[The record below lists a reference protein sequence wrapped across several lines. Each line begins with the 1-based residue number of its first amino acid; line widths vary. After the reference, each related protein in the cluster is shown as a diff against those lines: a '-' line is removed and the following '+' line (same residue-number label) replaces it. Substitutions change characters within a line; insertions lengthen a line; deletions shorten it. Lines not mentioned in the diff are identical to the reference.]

1 MIKNFFKLISSEFQL
16 MLRGSVFSFVLYCL
30 LIISC
35 AIFSLSLKHE
45 SMGIS
50 APLSFLYIMIF
61 FISLFK
67 VEKIYSLEFDEAKLH
82 QYILSPFSLEIIVFV
97 KNMMIYLNLIIF
109 FFIFSPLI
117 LIILNI
123 DLIYLFKINILLA
136 LSLLSIVFIAS
147 MTASIT
153 ISKNNR
159 LSLTS
164 ILTLPLF
171 VPILIFS
178 MAITDL
184 IDFNTGK
191 MYLFFLAY
199 FLLNLAFSPLLT
211 SFALKKL
218 SV

>member
-16 MLRGSVFSFVLYCL
+16 MLKGSVFSFVLYCL

-35 AIFSLSLKHE
+35 SIFALSLKHH
-45 SMGIS
+45 SMGIN

-67 VEKIYSLEFDEAKLH
+67 VEKIYSQDFDEAKLH
-82 QYILSPFSLEIIVFV
+82 QYLLSPFSLEIIVFI
-97 KNMMIYLNLIIF
+97 KNMMIYFNLIIF

-123 DLIYLFKINILLA
+123 DLTYLLKINILLA
-136 LSLLSIVFIAS
+136 LSLLSIIFIAS

-184 IDFNTGK
+184 IDFNTCR
-191 MYLFFLAY
+191 MYLFFVAY

>member
-1 MIKNFFKLISSEFQL
+1 MIKNFLKLILSEFQL
-16 MLRGSVFSFVLYCL
+16 MLKGSVFSFVLYCL

-35 AIFSLSLKHE
+35 AIFALSLKHQ
-45 SMGIS
+45 SMGIN
-50 APLSFLYIMIF
+50 APLSFLYVMIF

-67 VEKIYSLEFDEAKLH
+67 VEKIYGQDFDEAKLH
-82 QYILSPFSLEIIVFV
+82 QYLLSPFSLEIIVFI
-97 KNMMIYLNLIIF
+97 KNMMIYFNLIIF

-123 DLIYLFKINILLA
+123 DLTYLLKINILLA
-136 LSLLSIVFIAS
+136 LSLLSIIFIAS

-184 IDFNTGK
+184 IDFNTGR
-191 MYLFFLAY
+191 MYLFFVAY

>member
-1 MIKNFFKLISSEFQL
+1 MIKNFLKLILSEFQL
-16 MLRGSVFSFVLYCL
+16 MLKGSVFSFVLYCL

-35 AIFSLSLKHE
+35 AIFALSLKHQ
-45 SMGIS
+45 SIGIN

-67 VEKIYSLEFDEAKLH
+67 VEKIYGQDFDEAKIH
-82 QYILSPFSLEIIVFV
+82 QYLLSPFSLEMIVFV
-97 KNMMIYLNLIIF
+97 KNMMIYFNLIIF
-109 FFIFSPLI
+109 FIIFSPLI
-117 LIILNI
+117 LIILGI
-123 DLIYLFKINILLA
+123 DLTYLLKINVLLA
-136 LSLLSIVFIAS
+136 LSLLSIIFIAS

-153 ISKNNR
+153 ISKSNR

-184 IDFNTGK
+184 IDFNTGR
-191 MYLFFLAY
+191 MYLFFVAY

>member
-16 MLRGSVFSFVLYCL
+16 MLKGSIFSFVLYCL

-35 AIFSLSLKHE
+35 AIFALSLKHQ
-45 SMGIS
+45 SMGIN

-67 VEKIYSLEFDEAKLH
+67 VEKIYGQDFDEAKIH
-82 QYILSPFSLEIIVFV
+82 QYLLSPFSLEIIVFV
-97 KNMMIYLNLIIF
+97 KNMMIYFNLIIF
-109 FFIFSPLI
+109 FIIFSPLI
-117 LIILNI
+117 LIILSI
-123 DLIYLFKINILLA
+123 DLTYLLKINVLLA
-136 LSLLSIVFIAS
+136 LSLLSIIFIAS

-184 IDFNTGK
+184 IDFNTGR
-191 MYLFFLAY
+191 MYLFFVAY

>member
-16 MLRGSVFSFVLYCL
+16 MLKGSIFSFVLYCL

-35 AIFSLSLKHE
+35 AIFALSLKHQ
-45 SMGIS
+45 SLGIN

-67 VEKIYSLEFDEAKLH
+67 VEKIYSQDFDEAKLH
-82 QYILSPFSLEIIVFV
+82 QYLLSPFSLEIIVFV

-123 DLIYLFKINILLA
+123 DLTYLFKINSLLA
-136 LSLLSIVFIAS
+136 LSLLSIIFIAS
-147 MTASIT
+147 ITASIT

-191 MYLFFLAY
+191 MYLFFVAY

>member
-16 MLRGSVFSFVLYCL
+16 MLKGSVFSFVLYCM

-35 AIFSLSLKHE
+35 AIFALSLKYH
-45 SMGIS
+45 SMGIN

-67 VEKIYSLEFDEAKLH
+67 VEKIYSQDFDEAKLH
-82 QYILSPFSLEIIVFV
+82 QYLLSPFSLEIIVFI
-97 KNMMIYLNLIIF
+97 KNMMIYFNLIIF

-123 DLIYLFKINILLA
+123 DLTYLLKINILLA
-136 LSLLSIVFIAS
+136 LSLLSIIFIAS

-184 IDFNTGK
+184 IDFNTGR
-191 MYLFFLAY
+191 MYLFFVAY

-211 SFALKKL
+211 SFALRKL

>member
-1 MIKNFFKLISSEFQL
+1 MIKNFFKFVLSEFRL

-35 AIFSLSLKHE
+35 AIFALSLKHQ
-45 SMGIS
+45 SMGIN

-67 VEKIYSLEFDEAKLH
+67 VEKIYSQDFDEAKLH
-82 QYILSPFSLEIIVFV
+82 QYLLSPFSLEIIVFV

-109 FFIFSPLI
+109 FLIFSPLI

-123 DLIYLFKINILLA
+123 DLTYLLKINILLA
-136 LSLLSIVFIAS
+136 LSLLSIIFIAS

-184 IDFNTGK
+184 IDLNTGR
-191 MYLFFLAY
+191 MYLFFVAY

>member
-1 MIKNFFKLISSEFQL
+1 MIKNFLKLILSEFQL
-16 MLRGSVFSFVLYCL
+16 MLRGSVFSIVLYCL

-35 AIFSLSLKHE
+35 AIFALSLKHQ
-45 SMGIS
+45 SMGIN

-67 VEKIYSLEFDEAKLH
+67 VEKIYGQDFDEAKIH
-82 QYILSPFSLEIIVFV
+82 QYLLSPFSLEIIVFV

-109 FFIFSPLI
+109 FIIFSPLI
-117 LIILNI
+117 LIILSI
-123 DLIYLFKINILLA
+123 DLTYLLKINVLLA
-136 LSLLSIVFIAS
+136 LSLLSIIFIAS

-184 IDFNTGK
+184 IDLNTGR
-191 MYLFFLAY
+191 MYLFFVAY
-199 FLLNLAFSPLLT
+199 FLLNLALSPLLT

>member
-1 MIKNFFKLISSEFQL
+1 MIKNFLKLILSEFQL
-16 MLRGSVFSFVLYCL
+16 MLKGSVFSFVLYCL

-35 AIFSLSLKHE
+35 AIFALSLKHQ
-45 SMGIS
+45 SMGIN

-67 VEKIYSLEFDEAKLH
+67 VEKIYSQDFDEAKIH
-82 QYILSPFSLEIIVFV
+82 QYLLSPFSLEIIVFV
-97 KNMMIYLNLIIF
+97 KNMMIYFNLIIF
-109 FFIFSPLI
+109 FLIFSPLI
-117 LIILNI
+117 LIILSI
-123 DLIYLFKINILLA
+123 DLTYLLKINVLLA
-136 LSLLSIVFIAS
+136 LSLLSIIFIAS

-153 ISKNNR
+153 ISKSNR

-191 MYLFFLAY
+191 MYLFFVAY

>member
-16 MLRGSVFSFVLYCL
+16 MLKGSVFSFVLYCL

-35 AIFSLSLKHE
+35 AIFALSLKHQ
-45 SMGIS
+45 SIGIN

-67 VEKIYSLEFDEAKLH
+67 VEKIYGQDFDEAKIH
-82 QYILSPFSLEIIVFV
+82 QYLLSPFSLEIIVFV
-97 KNMMIYLNLIIF
+97 KNMMIYFNLIIF
-109 FFIFSPLI
+109 FIIFSPLI
-117 LIILNI
+117 LIILSI
-123 DLIYLFKINILLA
+123 DLTYLLKINVLLA
-136 LSLLSIVFIAS
+136 LSLLSIIFIAS

-184 IDFNTGK
+184 IDLNTGR
-191 MYLFFLAY
+191 MYLFFVAY
-199 FLLNLAFSPLLT
+199 FLLNLALSPLLT

>member
-1 MIKNFFKLISSEFQL
+1 MIKNFLKLILSEFQL
-16 MLRGSVFSFVLYCL
+16 MLKGSVFSFVLYCL

-35 AIFSLSLKHE
+35 AIFALSLKHQ
-45 SMGIS
+45 SMGIN

-67 VEKIYSLEFDEAKLH
+67 VERVYGQDFDEAKIH
-82 QYILSPFSLEIIVFV
+82 QYLLSPFSLEIIVFV
-97 KNMMIYLNLIIF
+97 KNMMIYFNLIIF
-109 FFIFSPLI
+109 FIIFSPLI
-117 LIILNI
+117 LIILSI
-123 DLIYLFKINILLA
+123 DLTYLLKINVLLA
-136 LSLLSIVFIAS
+136 LSLLSIIFIAS

-184 IDFNTGK
+184 IDFNTGS
-191 MYLFFLAY
+191 MYLFFVAY

>member
-16 MLRGSVFSFVLYCL
+16 MLKGSVFSFVLYCL

-35 AIFSLSLKHE
+35 AIFALSLKHQ
-45 SMGIS
+45 SMGIN

-67 VEKIYSLEFDEAKLH
+67 VEKVYGQDFDEAKIH
-82 QYILSPFSLEIIVFV
+82 QYLLSPFSLEIIVFV
-97 KNMMIYLNLIIF
+97 KNMMIYFNLIIF
-109 FFIFSPLI
+109 FIIFSPLI
-117 LIILNI
+117 LIILSI
-123 DLIYLFKINILLA
+123 DLTYLLKINVLLA
-136 LSLLSIVFIAS
+136 LSLLSIIFIAS

-184 IDFNTGK
+184 IDFNTGR
-191 MYLFFLAY
+191 MYLFFVAY

>member
-1 MIKNFFKLISSEFQL
+1 MIRNFFKLISSEFKL
-16 MLRGSVFSFVLYCL
+16 MLKGSVFSFVLYCL

-35 AIFSLSLKHE
+35 AIFALSLKNL
-45 SMGIS
+45 SIGTY

-67 VEKIYSLEFDEAKLH
+67 VEKIYGQDFDEAKIH
-82 QYILSPFSLEIIVFV
+82 QYLLSPFSLEIIVFV
-97 KNMMIYLNLIIF
+97 KNMMIYFNLIIF

-117 LIILNI
+117 LIILSI
-123 DLIYLFKINILLA
+123 DLTYLLKINILLA
-136 LSLLSIVFIAS
+136 LSLLSIIFIAS

-184 IDFNTGK
+184 IDFNTGR
-191 MYLFFLAY
+191 MYLFFVAY

>member
-1 MIKNFFKLISSEFQL
+1 MIKNFFKLILSEFQL
-16 MLRGSVFSFVLYCL
+16 MLKGSVFSFVLYCL
-30 LIISC
+30 LVISC
-35 AIFSLSLKHE
+35 AIFSLSLKYE
-45 SMGIS
+45 SIGMHV
-50 APLSFLYIMIF
+50 PLSFLYVMVF

-67 VEKIYSLEFDEAKLH
+67 VERIYSLDFDEAKVH

-97 KNMMIYLNLIIF
+97 KNMMIYLNMIIF

-123 DLIYLFKINILLA
+123 DLSYLLKINILLS
-136 LSLLSIVFIAS
+136 LSLLSIIFIAS

-159 LSLTS
+159 LSITS

-184 IDFNTGK
+184 IDFNAGK
-191 MYLFFLAY
+191 MYLFFVAY

>member
-1 MIKNFFKLISSEFQL
+1 MIKNFFKLILSEFQL
-16 MLRGSVFSFVLYCL
+16 MLKGSIFSFVLYCL

-35 AIFSLSLKHE
+35 AIFALSLKHQ
-45 SMGIS
+45 SMGIN

-67 VEKIYSLEFDEAKLH
+67 VEKIYGQDFDEAKIH
-82 QYILSPFSLEIIVFV
+82 QYLLSPFSLELIVFV

-109 FFIFSPLI
+109 FIIFSPLI
-117 LIILNI
+117 LIILSI
-123 DLIYLFKINILLA
+123 DLTYLLKINILLA
-136 LSLLSIVFIAS
+136 LSLLSIIFIAS

-184 IDFNTGK
+184 IDFNTGR
-191 MYLFFLAY
+191 MYLFFVAY

>member
-1 MIKNFFKLISSEFQL
+1 MIKNFLKLILNEFRL
-16 MLRGSVFSFVLYCL
+16 MLKGSVFSFVLYCL

-35 AIFSLSLKHE
+35 AIFALSLKHQ
-45 SMGIS
+45 SMGIN

-67 VEKIYSLEFDEAKLH
+67 VEKIYSQDFDEAKIH
-82 QYILSPFSLEIIVFV
+82 QYLLSPFSLEIIVFV
-97 KNMMIYLNLIIF
+97 KNMMIYFNLIIF
-109 FFIFSPLI
+109 FIIFSPLI
-117 LIILNI
+117 LIILSI
-123 DLIYLFKINILLA
+123 DLTYLLKINVLLA
-136 LSLLSIVFIAS
+136 LSLLSIIFIAS

-153 ISKNNR
+153 ISKSNR

-184 IDFNTGK
+184 IDFNTGR
-191 MYLFFLAY
+191 MYLFFVAY

>member
-1 MIKNFFKLISSEFQL
+1 MIKNFFKLISTEFQL
-16 MLRGSVFSFVLYCL
+16 MLKGSVFSFVLYCL

-35 AIFSLSLKHE
+35 AIFALSLKHQ
-45 SMGIS
+45 SMGIN

-67 VEKIYSLEFDEAKLH
+67 VEKIYSQDFDEAKLH
-82 QYILSPFSLEIIVFV
+82 QYLLSPFSLEIIVFI
-97 KNMMIYLNLIIF
+97 KNMMIYLNLIVF

-123 DLIYLFKINILLA
+123 DLTYFFKINILLA
-136 LSLLSIVFIAS
+136 LSLLSIIFIAS

-171 VPILIFS
+171 VPVLIFS

-191 MYLFFLAY
+191 MYLFFVAY

>member
-1 MIKNFFKLISSEFQL
+1 MIKNFFKLILSEFQL
-16 MLRGSVFSFVLYCL
+16 MLKGSVFSFVLYCL

-35 AIFSLSLKHE
+35 AIFALSLKHQ
-45 SMGIS
+45 SMGIN

-67 VEKIYSLEFDEAKLH
+67 VEKIYGQDFDEAKIH
-82 QYILSPFSLEIIVFV
+82 QYLLSPFSLEIIIFV
-97 KNMMIYLNLIIF
+97 KNMMIYFNLIIF
-109 FFIFSPLI
+109 FIIFSPLI
-117 LIILNI
+117 LIILSI
-123 DLIYLFKINILLA
+123 DLTYLLKINVLLA

-184 IDFNTGK
+184 IDFNTGR
-191 MYLFFLAY
+191 MYLFFVAY

>member
-1 MIKNFFKLISSEFQL
+1 MIENFFKLISSEFQL
-16 MLRGSVFSFVLYCL
+16 MLKGSVFSFVLYCL

-35 AIFSLSLKHE
+35 AIFALSLKHQ
-45 SMGIS
+45 SMGIN

-67 VEKIYSLEFDEAKLH
+67 VEKIYEHDFDEAKLH
-82 QYILSPFSLEIIVFV
+82 QYLLSPFSLEIIVFV

-117 LIILNI
+117 MIILDI
-123 DLIYLFKINILLA
+123 DLTYLLKINILLA

-184 IDFNTGK
+184 IDFNTGR
-191 MYLFFLAY
+191 MYLFFVAY

>member
-1 MIKNFFKLISSEFQL
+1 MIKNFFKLISTEFQL
-16 MLRGSVFSFVLYCL
+16 MLKGSVFSFVLYCL
-30 LIISC
+30 LIIAC
-35 AIFSLSLKHE
+35 AIFALSLKHQ
-45 SMGIS
+45 SVGIN
-50 APLSFLYIMIF
+50 ATLSFLYIMIF

-67 VEKIYSLEFDEAKLH
+67 VEKIYSQDFDDAKLY
-82 QYILSPFSLEIIVFV
+82 QYLLSPFSLEIIVFV
-97 KNMMIYLNLIIF
+97 KNMMIYFNLIIF
-109 FFIFSPLI
+109 FFVFSPLI

-123 DLIYLFKINILLA
+123 DLTYLLKINILLA
-136 LSLLSIVFIAS
+136 LSLLSIIFIAS

-184 IDFNTGK
+184 IDFNTFR
-191 MYLFFLAY
+191 MYLFFIAY

>member
-16 MLRGSVFSFVLYCL
+16 MLKGSVFSFVLYCL

-35 AIFSLSLKHE
+35 AIFALSLKHQ
-45 SMGIS
+45 SMGIN

-67 VEKIYSLEFDEAKLH
+67 VEKIYGQDFDEAKLH
-82 QYILSPFSLEIIVFV
+82 QYLLSPFSLEIIVFV

-117 LIILNI
+117 LIILDI
-123 DLIYLFKINILLA
+123 DLTYLLKINILLA
-136 LSLLSIVFIAS
+136 LSLLSIIFIAS

-184 IDFNTGK
+184 IDFNTGR
-191 MYLFFLAY
+191 MYLFFVAY

>member
-1 MIKNFFKLISSEFQL
+1 MFF
-16 MLRGSVFSFVLYCL
+16 V
-30 LIISC
+30 
-35 AIFSLSLKHE
+35 
-45 SMGIS
+45 
-50 APLSFLYIMIF
+50 
-61 FISLFK
+61 
-67 VEKIYSLEFDEAKLH
+67 
-82 QYILSPFSLEIIVFV
+82 
-97 KNMMIYLNLIIF
+97 
-109 FFIFSPLI
+109 IFSPLI

-123 DLIYLFKINILLA
+123 DLSYLTQINILLS
-136 LSLLSIVFIAS
+136 LSLLSIIFIAS

-153 ISKNNR
+153 ISKNNK

-178 MAITDL
+178 MAITDV
-184 IDFNTGK
+184 IDFNTNK
-191 MYLFFLAY
+191 MYLFFVAY

>member
-1 MIKNFFKLISSEFQL
+1 MIKNFLKLILSEFQL
-16 MLRGSVFSFVLYCL
+16 MLKGSVFSLVLYCL
-30 LIISC
+30 LIVSC
-35 AIFSLSLKHE
+35 AIFALSLKHQ
-45 SMGIS
+45 SMGIN

-67 VEKIYSLEFDEAKLH
+67 VEKIYGQDFDEAKIH
-82 QYILSPFSLEIIVFV
+82 QYLLSPFPLEIIVFV
-97 KNMMIYLNLIIF
+97 KNMMIYFNLIIF
-109 FFIFSPLI
+109 FIISSPLI
-117 LIILNI
+117 LIILSI
-123 DLIYLFKINILLA
+123 DLTYLLKINFLLA
-136 LSLLSIVFIAS
+136 LSLLSIIFIAS

-191 MYLFFLAY
+191 MYLFFVAY

>member
-1 MIKNFFKLISSEFQL
+1 MIKNFLKLILSEFQL
-16 MLRGSVFSFVLYCL
+16 MLKGSVFSFVLYCL

-35 AIFSLSLKHE
+35 AIFALSLKHQ
-45 SMGIS
+45 SMGIN

-67 VEKIYSLEFDEAKLH
+67 VEKIYGQDFDEAKIH
-82 QYILSPFSLEIIVFV
+82 QYLLSPFSLEIIVFV
-97 KNMMIYLNLIIF
+97 KNMMIYFNLIIF
-109 FFIFSPLI
+109 FIIFSPLI

-123 DLIYLFKINILLA
+123 DLTYLLKINVLLA
-136 LSLLSIVFIAS
+136 LSLLSIIFIAS

-184 IDFNTGK
+184 IDFNTGR
-191 MYLFFLAY
+191 MYLFFVAY

>member
-1 MIKNFFKLISSEFQL
+1 MIKNFLKLILSEFQL
-16 MLRGSVFSFVLYCL
+16 MLKGSVFSFVLYCL

-35 AIFSLSLKHE
+35 AIFALSLKHQ
-45 SMGIS
+45 SMGIN

-67 VEKIYSLEFDEAKLH
+67 VEKIYSQDFDEAKIH
-82 QYILSPFSLEIIVFV
+82 QYLLSPFSLEIIVFV
-97 KNMMIYLNLIIF
+97 KNMMIYFNLIIF
-109 FFIFSPLI
+109 FVIFSPLI
-117 LIILNI
+117 LIILSI
-123 DLIYLFKINILLA
+123 DLTYLLKINVLLA
-136 LSLLSIVFIAS
+136 LSLLSIIFIAS

-153 ISKNNR
+153 ISKSNR

-184 IDFNTGK
+184 IDFNTGR
-191 MYLFFLAY
+191 MYLFFVAY

>member
-1 MIKNFFKLISSEFQL
+1 MIKNFLKLILSEFQL
-16 MLRGSVFSFVLYCL
+16 MLKGSVFSFVLYCL

-35 AIFSLSLKHE
+35 AIFALSLKHQ
-45 SMGIS
+45 SMGIN

-67 VEKIYSLEFDEAKLH
+67 VEKIYGQDFDEAKIH
-82 QYILSPFSLEIIVFV
+82 QYLLSPFSLEIIVFV
-97 KNMMIYLNLIIF
+97 KNMMIYFNLIIF
-109 FFIFSPLI
+109 FIIFSPLI
-117 LIILNI
+117 LIILSI
-123 DLIYLFKINILLA
+123 DLTYLLKINVLLA
-136 LSLLSIVFIAS
+136 LSLLSIIFIAS

-171 VPILIFS
+171 VPVLIFS
-178 MAITDL
+178 IAITDL
-184 IDFNTGK
+184 IDFNTGR
-191 MYLFFLAY
+191 MYLFFVAY